1 MTSDRTAQPGRRL
14 ALIYWIRWYVPIAV
28 ILGGIVAYVVDPSTL
43 AAEGAAGVIGAG
55 LAWILFG
62 WLFRKGVEGDAE
74 RDVEV
79 AARDYLDRHGDWP
92 SDEATDFFARHGRW
106 PDELPAPAPA
116 PVHRTRPSQT
126 PRGPHR

>member
-1 MTSDRTAQPGRRL
+1 MT
-14 ALIYWIRWYVPIAV
+14 LILFVRWVFPIAV
-28 ILGGIVAYVVDPSTL
+28 ILGGIVAYVVDPSML

-55 LAWILFG
+55 LSWMLFG

-92 SDEATDFFARHGRW
+92 SDEATAYFAAHGRW
-106 PDELPAPAPA
+106 PDERPARPAPAKAPA
-116 PVHRTRPSQT
+116 PSPHRTRPSQA